1 MLGYLCVN
9 NEPLISSNNMTT
21 VEPTMFEK
29 PNIFS
34 FATTEL
40 SQDAFIAW
48 LLAWADLRYES
59 VDAQLHGCARKL
71 IAAFFEKHGKPMP
84 DFSNVAVTRQSK
96 NIDVLC
102 VLDGTFAIVIED
114 KTHTEAHSNQLAKYL
129 AVIQGRGYQPDNTLA
144 IYFKTGDQTC
154 YKAIYRNGF
163 QPFSRRDVLAVLE
176 AGSGTSNAIFHDYL
190 VWLQHWDTRV
200 EAYRA
205 RPFGEWDG
213 YAWIGFYK
221 ALKEQLGEGNW
232 GYVPNQSGGFLGFW
246 CGFEDILHIQL
257 VDNQELRFRIDV
269 PEASIR
275 AALRRHW
282 HHKIVTHS
290 EAFGLKTK
298 KPTRFGHGH
307 SMVVAMLASEDYRQT
322 DHNGQLDM
330 QATVDVIRRAI
341 ALVKNVTS
349 EPPE

>member
-1 MLGYLCVN
+1 
-9 NEPLISSNNMTT
+9 MTT
-21 VEPTMFEK
+21 VEPTMLEK

-48 LLAWADLRYES
+48 LLAWADTKYVS
-59 VDAQLHGCARKL
+59 ADPQLHACAREL
-71 IAAFFEKHGKPMP
+71 IAAFFAKHSKPVP
-84 DFSNVAVTRQSK
+84 RFTEVNVTRQSK
-96 NIDVLC
+96 HIDVLC
-102 VLDGTFAIVIED
+102 VLDGTYAIVIED

-129 AVIQGRGYQPDNTLA
+129 TDIQGRGYQPENILA
-144 IYFKTGDQTC
+144 MYFKTGDQSC
-154 YKAIYRNGF
+154 YKAIYQHGF
-163 QPFSRRDVLAVLE
+163 QPFLRSELLAVLE
-176 AGSGTSNAIFHDYL
+176 TGTGTSNTIFHEYFE
-190 VWLQHWDTRV
+190 WLYQWEARV
-200 EAYRA
+200 AAYQTLSL
-205 RPFGEWDG
+205 EKWDG

-269 PEASIR
+269 PEASRR

-341 ALVKNVTS
+341 ALVKNLTS
-349 EPPE
+349 EPPK

>member
-1 MLGYLCVN
+1 MLAYFRVN
-9 NEPLISSNNMTT
+9 NEQLISSNNMTT
-21 VEPTMFEK
+21 VEPAMTEK

-59 VDAQLHGCARKL
+59 VDPQLHKCARKL
-71 IAAFFEKHGKPMP
+71 IGAFFAKHGKPMP
-84 DFSNVAVTRQSK
+84 HFTEVTVTRQSK

-129 AVIQGRGYQPDNTLA
+129 ADIQGRGYQTDNTLA

-163 QPFSRRDVLAVLE
+163 QPFTRRDFLAVLE
-176 AGSGTSNAIFHDYL
+176 AGVGTSNAIFHDYL
-190 VWLQHWDTRV
+190 AWLQHWDTRV
-200 EAYRA
+200 EAYRTK
-205 RPFGEWDG
+205 PFGEWDG

-246 CGFEDILHIQL
+246 CCFQDILHVQL
-257 VDNQELRFRIDV
+257 VDNRELRFRIDV
-269 PEASIR
+269 PDVTQR
-275 AALRRHW
+275 AALRREW
-282 HHKIVTHS
+282 FNKIVKHS

-298 KPTRFGHGH
+298 KPARFGNGQ
-307 SMVVAMLASEDYRQT
+307 SMVVAVFNGEDFRQT
-322 DHNGQLDM
+322 DQNGHVDLD
-330 QATVDVIRRAI
+330 ATVRLINQAK
-341 ALVKNVTS
+341 ALLTSLAPEPVK
-349 EPPE
+349 